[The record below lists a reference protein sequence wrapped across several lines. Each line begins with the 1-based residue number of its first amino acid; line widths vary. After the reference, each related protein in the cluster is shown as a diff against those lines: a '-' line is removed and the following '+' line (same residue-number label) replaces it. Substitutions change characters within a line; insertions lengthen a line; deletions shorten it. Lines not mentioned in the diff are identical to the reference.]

1 MMAGSDNSDTNSQY
15 GFLRVDPVKFVPG
28 TCRMSCRISTM
39 SLRRLRDVPGTY
51 VGHVRQKVIIVTDEF
66 LRGDT
71 K

>member
-28 TCRMSCRISTM
+28 T
-39 SLRRLRDVPGTY
+39 Y